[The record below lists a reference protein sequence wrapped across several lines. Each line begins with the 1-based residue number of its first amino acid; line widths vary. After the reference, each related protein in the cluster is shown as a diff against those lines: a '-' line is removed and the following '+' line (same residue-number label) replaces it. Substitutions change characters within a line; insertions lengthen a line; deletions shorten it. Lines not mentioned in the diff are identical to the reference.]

1 MCYPEKAKLP
11 FDRQSSTDIH
21 PCVFS
26 SEPGVSTLT
35 LATRLEVGFFSSYPD
50 KKQTKFFMLGEKLK
64 FDGSVLTCYA
74 LGRPTHEL
82 RTLNLN
88 QLCNMFA

>member
-1 MCYPEKAKLP
+1 MCYPEKAELP

-35 LATRLEVGFFSSYPD
+35 LATRLEVGFFLVVSRQEAD
-50 KKQTKFFMLGEKLK
+50 EVF
-64 FDGSVLTCYA
+64 YA
-74 LGRPTHEL
+74 GRKT
-82 RTLNLN
+82 
-88 QLCNMFA
+88 